1 MSGNIFGSLID
12 SVKEVF
18 SNPQVLAQGVK
29 DGNIA
34 RTGNTE
40 YFIDGKD
47 SFHNM
52 KDAEA
57 ASGRWQKRAQDELI
71 GLATIGIGKTAQGL
85 YKGGQTANTVNKGIY
100 LGGKTQPLLG
110 MSKSLPATVNTGT
123 QLTTK
128 GTTALAQTANTVN
141 KGNNWAKRLTG
152 TLALGTAVSQSI
164 SEPSQKKATPV
175 ASRQRP
181 KYAVGKYNQKSY
193 NRLLQLQ
200 KVYGGDLIRQKDGSY
215 FLRNKNGSFYGN
227 GRALNAKTGKM
238 QNYDLYG
245 SGRFLNGNPKQSNS
259 SNIVSTVLD
268 SNYLYGYR
276 GKPRTRM
283 NNSESFKTAWTNA
296 RNSGLGTFT
305 WNGKSYNTM
314 KKGETQQDYNSWL
327 SKQNKAPQEASP
339 TQGTPGYSIH
349 VGSENVTLST
359 PNGQT
364 TDITNSHNISTL
376 INNGNYKAP
385 NLGNAATNYLENRPL
400 DSYSELTKHNFDRGD
415 IRQGMR
421 ANGINPYNYSGSDR
435 KQLRTY
441 LNNPTTDNYTQS
453 VSKVIGDSKIQQN
466 MLNNAVQNQTS
477 QYQLTKPNL
486 GYNTSQNSQLVN
498 LKFKQGGQMYKY
510 AAGAQMVQPQQ
521 TDGQQGI
528 EQQAMSLV
536 QAAMQGD
543 QQANQTIQKI
553 MQAAQQGDQQAA
565 QVAQLLKA
573 IVQQMKGS
581 RKARLGAKLDYIKQ
595 SIGECPEGQEVV
607 YFKKG
612 GEICKVCAGKKMQ
625 NGGKSDPIKNFK
637 KKKEQDAVK
646 QAYQKNPYTRGKSA
660 KEIAEMQR
668 RNRQEAGAGKG
679 ENDANVAPWNYKK
692 KR

>member
-1 MSGNIFGSLID
+1 MFDFFDIFKADPTISD
-12 SVKEVF
+12 PAV
-18 SNPQVLAQGVK
+18 A
-29 DGNIA
+29 
-34 RTGNTE
+34 
-40 YFIDGKD
+40 
-47 SFHNM
+47 
-52 KDAEA
+52 A
-57 ASGRWQKRAQDELI
+57 ASGITRDANGTLHQKHTAVSNKLADNLAAIATTAWGPVLEGTLI
-71 GLATIGIGKTAQGL
+71 PSVEYAPIASKMLPKATNTA
-85 YKGGQTANTVNKGIY
+85 VNI
-100 LGGKTQPLLG
+100 GGKTQPLLG
-110 MSKSLPATVNTGT
+110 MSKSLPSV
-123 QLTTK
+123 K
-128 GTTALAQTANTVN
+128 GTTALATKAANSGSKWTKGIAGTA
-141 KGNNWAKRLTG
+141 
-152 TLALGTAVSQSI
+152 ALGTAVGQGV
-164 SEPSQKKATPV
+164 SEPSRKKGTV
-175 ASRQRP
+175 ITVNQNSKQNP
-181 KYAVGKYNQKSY
+181 KYAIGKYNQRSY
-193 NRLLQLQ
+193 NRLSQLQ

-276 GKPRTRM
+276 GKPKTRM
-283 NNSESFKTAWTNA
+283 NNSKSFKTAWTNA

-339 TQGTPGYSIH
+339 TQGTPGYGIH
-349 VGSENVTLST
+349 VGNGSVTLST
-359 PNGQT
+359 PNGST
-364 TDITNSHNISTL
+364 TDITNSHNVSTL

-421 ANGINPYNYSGSDR
+421 ANGINPYDYSESDR

-453 VSKVIGDSKIQQN
+453 VSKIIGDGKIQQN

-486 GYNTSQNSQLVN
+486 GYNPSQNSQLVN

-521 TDGQQGI
+521 ANSQDPIDQIAQIAAGSLQGDENSKQQLIQVLSNKEVAPKLLQIVDAGVKNQDKRAMIIAQAIKALQQGI
-528 EQQAMSLV
+528 
-536 QAAMQGD
+536 
-543 QQANQTIQKI
+543 T
-553 MQAAQQGDQQAA
+553 
-565 QVAQLLKA
+565 
-573 IVQQMKGS
+573 

-625 NGGKSDPIKNFK
+625 DGGKSDPIKDFK
-637 KKKEQDAVK
+637 KKKDVTK
-646 QAYQKNPYTRGKSA
+646 QTYQRNPYTRGKSA

>member
-1 MSGNIFGSLID
+1 MFDFFDIFKVDPTISD
-12 SVKEVF
+12 PAV
-18 SNPQVLAQGVK
+18 A
-29 DGNIA
+29 
-34 RTGNTE
+34 
-40 YFIDGKD
+40 
-47 SFHNM
+47 
-52 KDAEA
+52 A
-57 ASGRWQKRAQDELI
+57 ASGITRDSKGTIHQKHTAASNQ
-71 GLATIGIGKTAQGL
+71 LAHNLAAISATAWGPVADGVL
-85 YKGGQTANTVNKGIY
+85 VPSVEYTPIASKMLPKAANSVINM
-100 LGGKTQPLLG
+100 GGKTQPLLG
-110 MSKSLPATVNTGT
+110 MSKSLPSV
-123 QLTTK
+123 K
-128 GTTALAQTANTVN
+128 GTTALATKAANSGSKWTKGIAGTA
-141 KGNNWAKRLTG
+141 
-152 TLALGTAVSQSI
+152 ALGTAVGQGV
-164 SEPSQKKATPV
+164 SEPSRKKGTV
-175 ASRQRP
+175 ITVNQNSKQNP
-181 KYAVGKYNQKSY
+181 KYAIGKYNQRSY
-193 NRLLQLQ
+193 NRLSQLQ

-245 SGRFLNGNPKQSNS
+245 SGRFLNGNSKQSNS

-339 TQGTPGYSIH
+339 TQGTPGYGIH
-349 VGSENVTLST
+349 VGNGSVTLST
-359 PNGQT
+359 PNGST
-364 TDITNSHNISTL
+364 TDITNSHNVSTL

-421 ANGINPYNYSGSDR
+421 ANGINPYDYSGSDR

-453 VSKVIGDSKIQQN
+453 VSKIIGDGKIQQN

-486 GYNTSQNSQLVN
+486 GYNPSQNSQLVN

-521 TDGQQGI
+521 TSGQQGI
-528 EQQAMSLV
+528 EQQAMALV

-553 MQAAQQGDQQAA
+553 MQKAQQGDQQAA

-625 NGGKSDPIKNFK
+625 DGGKSDPIKNFK

-646 QAYQKNPYTRGKSA
+646 QAYQRNPYTRGKSA

-668 RNRQEAGAGKG
+668 RNRQEAGTGKG
-679 ENDANVAPWNYKK
+679 ENDAKVAPWNYKK
-692 KR
+692 KK

>member
-1 MSGNIFGSLID
+1 MFDFFDIFKVDPTISD
-12 SVKEVF
+12 PAV
-18 SNPQVLAQGVK
+18 A
-29 DGNIA
+29 
-34 RTGNTE
+34 
-40 YFIDGKD
+40 
-47 SFHNM
+47 
-52 KDAEA
+52 A
-57 ASGRWQKRAQDELI
+57 ASGITRDSKGTIHQKHTAASNQLAHNLAAIATTAWGPVLEGTLI
-71 GLATIGIGKTAQGL
+71 PSVEYAPIASKMLPKA
-85 YKGGQTANTVNKGIY
+85 ANSVINM
-100 LGGKTQPLLG
+100 GGKTQPLLG
-110 MSKSLPATVNTGT
+110 MSKSLPSV
-123 QLTTK
+123 K
-128 GTTALAQTANTVN
+128 GTTALATKAANSGSKWTKGIAGTA
-141 KGNNWAKRLTG
+141 
-152 TLALGTAVSQSI
+152 ALGTAVGQGV
-164 SEPSQKKATPV
+164 SEPSRKKGTV
-175 ASRQRP
+175 ITVNQNSKQNP
-181 KYAVGKYNQKSY
+181 KYAIGKYNQRSY
-193 NRLLQLQ
+193 NRLSKLQ

-215 FLRNKNGSFYGN
+215 FLRNTYGSFYGN

-245 SGRFLNGNPKQSNS
+245 SGRFLNGNSKQSNS

-327 SKQNKAPQEASP
+327 SKQNRAPQEASP
-339 TQGTPGYSIH
+339 TQGTPGYGIH

-359 PNGQT
+359 PNGST
-364 TDITNSHNISTL
+364 TDITNSHNVSTL

-385 NLGNAATNYLENRPL
+385 NLGNATTNYLENRPL
-400 DSYSELTKHNFDRGD
+400 DSYSELTKNNFDRGD

-421 ANGINPYNYSGSDR
+421 ANGINPYDYSGSDR

-453 VSKVIGDSKIQQN
+453 VSKIIGDGKIQQN

-521 TDGQQGI
+521 TGGQQGI
-528 EQQAMSLV
+528 EQQAMALV

-553 MQAAQQGDQQAA
+553 MQKAQQGDQQAA

-625 NGGKSDPIKNFK
+625 DGGKSDPIKNFK

-646 QAYQKNPYTRGKSA
+646 QAYQRNPYTRGKSA

-668 RNRQEAGAGKG
+668 RNRQEAGTGKG
-679 ENDANVAPWNYKK
+679 ENDAKVAPWNYKK
-692 KR
+692 KK

>member
-1 MSGNIFGSLID
+1 MSGNIFGSLVD

-85 YKGGQTANTVNKGIY
+85 YKGAQTVNTVNKGIY

-110 MSKSLPATVNTGT
+110 MSKSLPATR
-123 QLTTK
+123 

-141 KGNNWAKRLTG
+141 KGNNWTKGLTG
-152 TLALGTAVSQSI
+152 TLALGTAVGQGI
-164 SEPSQKKATPV
+164 SEPSQRKATPV

-181 KYAVGKYNQKSY
+181 KYAIGKYNQRSY
-193 NRLLQLQ
+193 NRLSQLQ

-268 SNYLYGYR
+268 SNYLYGYK

-327 SKQNKAPQEASP
+327 SKQNKAPQKASP
-339 TQGTPGYSIH
+339 TQGTPGYGIH
-349 VGSENVTLST
+349 VGNGSVALST

-364 TDITNSHNISTL
+364 TDITNSHNVSTL

-421 ANGINPYNYSGSDR
+421 ANGINPYDYSGSDR

-453 VSKVIGDSKIQQN
+453 VSKVIGDGKIQQN

-498 LKFKQGGQMYKY
+498 LKFKKGGQMYKY

-521 TDGQQGI
+521 TSGQQGI
-528 EQQAMSLV
+528 EQQAMALV

-625 NGGKSDPIKNFK
+625 DGGKSDPIKNFK

-646 QAYQKNPYTRGKSA
+646 QAYQRNPYTRGKSA

-668 RNRQEAGAGKG
+668 RNRQEAGTGKG
-679 ENDANVAPWNYKK
+679 ENDAKVAPWNYKK

>member
-1 MSGNIFGSLID
+1 MSGNIFGSLVD

-57 ASGRWQKRAQDELI
+57 ASRRWQKRAQDELI

-85 YKGGQTANTVNKGIY
+85 YKGAQTANTVNKGIY

-110 MSKSLPATVNTGT
+110 MSKSLPATR
-123 QLTTK
+123 

-141 KGNNWAKRLTG
+141 KGNWAKGLTG
-152 TLALGTAVSQSI
+152 TLALGTAVGQGI

-175 ASRQRP
+175 ASRRRP
-181 KYAVGKYNQKSY
+181 KYAIGKYNQRSY
-193 NRLLQLQ
+193 NRLSQLQ

-268 SNYLYGYR
+268 SNYLYGYK

-283 NNSESFKTAWTNA
+283 NNSKSFKTAWTNA

-339 TQGTPGYSIH
+339 TQGTPEYGIH
-349 VGSENVTLST
+349 VGSGNVTLST
-359 PNGQT
+359 PNGST
-364 TDITNSHNISTL
+364 TDITNSHNVSTL

-385 NLGNAATNYLENRPL
+385 NLGNTATNYLENRPL
-400 DSYSELTKHNFDRGD
+400 DSYSELTKHNFDRSH

-421 ANGINPYNYSGSDR
+421 ANGINPYDYSGSDR

-453 VSKVIGDSKIQQN
+453 VSKIIGDGKIQQN

-486 GYNTSQNSQLVN
+486 GYDPSQNNQLVN
-498 LKFKQGGQMYKY
+498 LKFKKGGQMYKY
-510 AAGAQMVQPQQ
+510 QAGAQMVQPQQ
-521 TDGQQGI
+521 ASGQQGI
-528 EQQAMSLV
+528 EQQAMALV

-543 QQANQTIQKI
+543 QKANQTIQKI

-625 NGGKSDPIKNFK
+625 DGGKSDPIKNFK
-637 KKKEQDAVK
+637 KKKK
-646 QAYQKNPYTRGKSA
+646 MK
-660 KEIAEMQR
+660 
-668 RNRQEAGAGKG
+668 
-679 ENDANVAPWNYKK
+679 
-692 KR
+692 

>member
-1 MSGNIFGSLID
+1 MFDFFDIFKVDPTISD
-12 SVKEVF
+12 PAV
-18 SNPQVLAQGVK
+18 A
-29 DGNIA
+29 
-34 RTGNTE
+34 
-40 YFIDGKD
+40 
-47 SFHNM
+47 
-52 KDAEA
+52 A
-57 ASGRWQKRAQDELI
+57 ASGITRDSKGTIHQKHTAASNQ
-71 GLATIGIGKTAQGL
+71 LAHNLAAISATAWGPVADGVL
-85 YKGGQTANTVNKGIY
+85 VPSVEYTPIASKMLPKAANSVINM
-100 LGGKTQPLLG
+100 GGKTQPLLG
-110 MSKSLPATVNTGT
+110 MSKSLPSV
-123 QLTTK
+123 K
-128 GTTALAQTANTVN
+128 GTTALATKAANSGSKWTKGIAGTA
-141 KGNNWAKRLTG
+141 
-152 TLALGTAVSQSI
+152 ALGTAVGQGV
-164 SEPSQKKATPV
+164 SEPSRKKGTV
-175 ASRQRP
+175 VTVNQNSKQNP
-181 KYAVGKYNQKSY
+181 KYAIGKYNQRSY
-193 NRLLQLQ
+193 NRLSQLQ

-227 GRALNAKTGKM
+227 GRALNARTGKM

-245 SGRFLNGNPKQSNS
+245 SGRFLNGNSKQSNS

-268 SNYLYGYR
+268 SNYLYGYK

-327 SKQNKAPQEASP
+327 SKQNKAPQKASP
-339 TQGTPGYSIH
+339 TQGTPGYRIH
-349 VGSENVTLST
+349 VGNGSVALST
-359 PNGQT
+359 PNGRT
-364 TDITNSHNISTL
+364 TDITNSHNVSTL

-453 VSKVIGDSKIQQN
+453 VSKVIGDGKIQQN

-498 LKFKQGGQMYKY
+498 LKFKKGGQMYKY

-521 TDGQQGI
+521 TSGQQGI
-528 EQQAMSLV
+528 EQQAMALV

-625 NGGKSDPIKNFK
+625 DGGKSDPIKNFK

-646 QAYQKNPYTRGKSA
+646 QAYQRNPYTRGKSA

-668 RNRQEAGAGKG
+668 RNRQEAGTGKG
-679 ENDANVAPWNYKK
+679 ENDAKVAPWNYKK

>member
-1 MSGNIFGSLID
+1 MFDFFDIFKVDPTISD
-12 SVKEVF
+12 PAV
-18 SNPQVLAQGVK
+18 A
-29 DGNIA
+29 
-34 RTGNTE
+34 
-40 YFIDGKD
+40 
-47 SFHNM
+47 
-52 KDAEA
+52 A
-57 ASGRWQKRAQDELI
+57 ASGITRDSKGTIHQKHTAASNQ
-71 GLATIGIGKTAQGL
+71 LAHNLAAISTTAWGPVADGVL
-85 YKGGQTANTVNKGIY
+85 VPSVEYTPIASKMLPKAANSVINM
-100 LGGKTQPLLG
+100 GGKTQPLLG
-110 MSKSLPATVNTGT
+110 MSKSLPSV
-123 QLTTK
+123 K
-128 GTTALAQTANTVN
+128 GTTALATKAANSGSKWTKGIAGTA
-141 KGNNWAKRLTG
+141 
-152 TLALGTAVSQSI
+152 ALGTAVGQGV
-164 SEPSQKKATPV
+164 SEPSRKKGTV
-175 ASRQRP
+175 ITVNQNSKQNP
-181 KYAVGKYNQKSY
+181 KYAIGKYNQRSY
-193 NRLLQLQ
+193 NRLSQLQ

-215 FLRNKNGSFYGN
+215 FLRNTYGSFYGN

-245 SGRFLNGNPKQSNS
+245 SGRFLNGNSKQSNS

-327 SKQNKAPQEASP
+327 SKQNRAPQEASP
-339 TQGTPGYSIH
+339 TQGTPGYGIH
-349 VGSENVTLST
+349 VGSKNVTLST
-359 PNGQT
+359 PNGST
-364 TDITNSHNISTL
+364 TDITNSHNVSTL

-385 NLGNAATNYLENRPL
+385 NLGNATTNYLENRPL

-421 ANGINPYNYSGSDR
+421 ANGINPYNYLGSDR

-453 VSKVIGDSKIQQN
+453 VSKIIGDGKIQQN

-521 TDGQQGI
+521 TGGQQGI
-528 EQQAMSLV
+528 EQQAMALV

-553 MQAAQQGDQQAA
+553 MQKAQQGDQQAA

-625 NGGKSDPIKNFK
+625 DGGKSDPIKNFK

-646 QAYQKNPYTRGKSA
+646 QAYQRNPYTRGKSA

-668 RNRQEAGAGKG
+668 RNRQEAGTGKG
-679 ENDANVAPWNYKK
+679 ENDAKVAPWNYKK
-692 KR
+692 KK

>member
-1 MSGNIFGSLID
+1 MFDFFDIFKADPTISD
-12 SVKEVF
+12 PAV
-18 SNPQVLAQGVK
+18 A
-29 DGNIA
+29 
-34 RTGNTE
+34 
-40 YFIDGKD
+40 
-47 SFHNM
+47 
-52 KDAEA
+52 A
-57 ASGRWQKRAQDELI
+57 ASGITRDANGTLHQKHTAVSNKLADNLAAIATTAWGPVLEGTLI
-71 GLATIGIGKTAQGL
+71 PSVEYAPIASKMLPKATNTA
-85 YKGGQTANTVNKGIY
+85 VNI
-100 LGGKTQPLLG
+100 GGKTQPLLG
-110 MSKSLPATVNTGT
+110 MSKSLPSV
-123 QLTTK
+123 K
-128 GTTALAQTANTVN
+128 GTTALATKAANSGSKWTKGIAGTA
-141 KGNNWAKRLTG
+141 
-152 TLALGTAVSQSI
+152 ALGTAVGQGV
-164 SEPSQKKATPV
+164 SEPSRKKGTV
-175 ASRQRP
+175 ITVNQNSKQNP
-181 KYAVGKYNQKSY
+181 KYAIGKYNQRSY
-193 NRLLQLQ
+193 NRLSQLQ

-276 GKPRTRM
+276 GKPKTRM
-283 NNSESFKTAWTNA
+283 NNSKSFKTAWTNA

-339 TQGTPGYSIH
+339 TQGTPGYGIH
-349 VGSENVTLST
+349 VGNGSVTLST
-359 PNGQT
+359 PNGST
-364 TDITNSHNISTL
+364 TDITNSHNVSTL

-421 ANGINPYNYSGSDR
+421 ANGINPYDYSGSDR

-453 VSKVIGDSKIQQN
+453 VSKIIGDGKIQQN

-486 GYNTSQNSQLVN
+486 GYNPSQNSQLVN

-521 TDGQQGI
+521 ANSQDPIYQIAQIAAGSLQGDENSKQQLIQVLSNKEVAPKLLQIVDAGVKNQDKRAMIIAQAIKALQQGI
-528 EQQAMSLV
+528 
-536 QAAMQGD
+536 
-543 QQANQTIQKI
+543 T
-553 MQAAQQGDQQAA
+553 
-565 QVAQLLKA
+565 
-573 IVQQMKGS
+573 

-625 NGGKSDPIKNFK
+625 DGGKSDPIKDFK
-637 KKKEQDAVK
+637 KKKDVTK
-646 QAYQKNPYTRGKSA
+646 QTYQRNPYTRGKSA

>member
-1 MSGNIFGSLID
+1 MFDFFDIFKVDPTISD
-12 SVKEVF
+12 PAV
-18 SNPQVLAQGVK
+18 A
-29 DGNIA
+29 
-34 RTGNTE
+34 
-40 YFIDGKD
+40 
-47 SFHNM
+47 
-52 KDAEA
+52 A
-57 ASGRWQKRAQDELI
+57 ASGITRDSKGTIHQKHTAASNQ
-71 GLATIGIGKTAQGL
+71 LAHNLAAISATAWGPVADGVL
-85 YKGGQTANTVNKGIY
+85 VPSVEYTPIASKMLPKAANSVINM
-100 LGGKTQPLLG
+100 GGKTQPLLG
-110 MSKSLPATVNTGT
+110 MSKSLPSV
-123 QLTTK
+123 K
-128 GTTALAQTANTVN
+128 GTTALATKAANSGSKWTKGIAGTV
-141 KGNNWAKRLTG
+141 
-152 TLALGTAVSQSI
+152 ALGTAVGQGV
-164 SEPSQKKATPV
+164 SEPSRKKGTV
-175 ASRQRP
+175 VTVNQNSKQNP
-181 KYAVGKYNQKSY
+181 KYAIGKYNQRSY
-193 NRLLQLQ
+193 NRLSQLQ

-227 GRALNAKTGKM
+227 GRALNARTGKM

-245 SGRFLNGNPKQSNS
+245 SGRFLNSNPKQSNS

-268 SNYLYGYR
+268 SNYLYGYK

-327 SKQNKAPQEASP
+327 SKQNKAPQKVSP
-339 TQGTPGYSIH
+339 TQGTPGYGIH
-349 VGSENVTLST
+349 VGNGSVDLST

-364 TDITNSHNISTL
+364 TDITNSHNVSTL

-400 DSYSELTKHNFDRGD
+400 DSYSELTKHNFNRGD

-453 VSKVIGDSKIQQN
+453 VSKIVGDSKIQQN

-477 QYQLTKPNL
+477 QYQLTKPNS
-486 GYNTSQNSQLVN
+486 GNQNNQLVN
-498 LKFKQGGQMYKY
+498 LKFKKGGQMYKY
-510 AAGAQMVQPQQ
+510 AAGAQMAQPQQ
-521 TDGQQGI
+521 TSGQQGI
-528 EQQAMSLV
+528 EQQAMALV
-536 QAAMQGD
+536 QLAMQGD

-565 QVAQLLKA
+565 QVAQLLKS

-625 NGGKSDPIKNFK
+625 DGGKSDPIKNFK

-646 QAYQKNPYTRGKSA
+646 QAYQRNPYTRGKSA

-679 ENDANVAPWNYKK
+679 ENDAKVAPWNYKK

>member
-1 MSGNIFGSLID
+1 MFDFFDIFKVDPTISD
-12 SVKEVF
+12 PAV
-18 SNPQVLAQGVK
+18 A
-29 DGNIA
+29 
-34 RTGNTE
+34 
-40 YFIDGKD
+40 
-47 SFHNM
+47 
-52 KDAEA
+52 A
-57 ASGRWQKRAQDELI
+57 ASGITRDSKGTIHQKHTAASNQ
-71 GLATIGIGKTAQGL
+71 LAHNLAAISATAWGPVADGVL
-85 YKGGQTANTVNKGIY
+85 VPSVEYTPIASKMLPKAANSVINM
-100 LGGKTQPLLG
+100 GGKTQPLLG
-110 MSKSLPATVNTGT
+110 MSKSLPSV
-123 QLTTK
+123 K
-128 GTTALAQTANTVN
+128 GTTALATKAANSGNKWTKGIAGTV
-141 KGNNWAKRLTG
+141 
-152 TLALGTAVSQSI
+152 ALGTAVGQGV
-164 SEPSQKKATPV
+164 SEPSQKKGTV
-175 ASRQRP
+175 VTVNQNSKQNP
-181 KYAVGKYNQKSY
+181 KYAIGKYNQRSY
-193 NRLLQLQ
+193 NRLSQLQ

-227 GRALNAKTGKM
+227 GRALNARTGKM

-245 SGRFLNGNPKQSNS
+245 SGRFLNGNSKQSNS

-268 SNYLYGYR
+268 SNYLYGYK

-327 SKQNKAPQEASP
+327 SKQNKAPQKASP
-339 TQGTPGYSIH
+339 TQGTPGYGIH
-349 VGSENVTLST
+349 VGSGNVTLST
-359 PNGQT
+359 PNSST
-364 TDITNSHNISTL
+364 TDITNSHNVSTL

-421 ANGINPYNYSGSDR
+421 ANGINPYDYSGSDR

-453 VSKVIGDSKIQQN
+453 VSKIIGDGKIQQN

-486 GYNTSQNSQLVN
+486 EYNSNLNNQSVN

-510 AAGAQMVQPQQ
+510 ATGAQMVQPQQ

-528 EQQAMSLV
+528 EQQAMALV

-565 QVAQLLKA
+565 QVAQLLKT
-573 IVQQMKGS
+573 IVQKMKGS

-625 NGGKSDPIKNFK
+625 DGGKSDPIKNFK

-646 QAYQKNPYTRGKSA
+646 QAYQRNPYTRGKSA

-668 RNRQEAGAGKG
+668 RNKQEASAGKG

>member
-1 MSGNIFGSLID
+1 MSGNIFGSLVD

-18 SNPQVLAQGVK
+18 SNPQILAQGVK

-85 YKGGQTANTVNKGIY
+85 YKGAQTANTVNKGIY

-123 QLTTK
+123 QLATR
-128 GTTALAQTANTVN
+128 GTTALTQTANTVN
-141 KGNNWAKRLTG
+141 KGNNWTKGLTG
-152 TLALGTAVSQSI
+152 TLALGTAVGQGI

-181 KYAVGKYNQKSY
+181 KYAIGKYNQRSY
-193 NRLLQLQ
+193 NRLSQLQ

-276 GKPRTRM
+276 GKPKTRM
-283 NNSESFKTAWTNA
+283 NNSKSFKTAWTNA

-339 TQGTPGYSIH
+339 TQGTPGYGIH

-359 PNGQT
+359 PNGST
-364 TDITNSHNISTL
+364 TDITNSHNLSETIWGKQGQPSVNTQFLEQTATNL
-376 INNGNYKAP
+376 INPNQHKFSRGETKDFMRQNLVNPEDYSTSERKAFRHSIS
-385 NLGNAATNYLENRPL
+385 NDTGDWSNA
-400 DSYSELTKHNFDRGD
+400 
-415 IRQGMR
+415 
-421 ANGINPYNYSGSDR
+421 
-435 KQLRTY
+435 
-441 LNNPTTDNYTQS
+441 
-453 VSKVIGDSKIQQN
+453 SKIMSDARINNKLSQSINISNGQLKKSQ
-466 MLNNAVQNQTS
+466 LNTPF
-477 QYQLTKPNL
+477 QLDN
-486 GYNTSQNSQLVN
+486 NLVN

-521 TDGQQGI
+521 TNSQDPIDQIAQIAAGSLQGDENSKQQLIQVLSNKEIAPKLLQIVDAGVKNQDKRAIIIAQAIKSLQQG
-528 EQQAMSLV
+528 S
-536 QAAMQGD
+536 
-543 QQANQTIQKI
+543 T
-553 MQAAQQGDQQAA
+553 
-565 QVAQLLKA
+565 
-573 IVQQMKGS
+573 

-625 NGGKSDPIKNFK
+625 NGGKSDPIKDFK
-637 KKKEQDAVK
+637 KKKDVTK
-646 QAYQKNPYTRGKSA
+646 QTYQRNPYTRGKSA